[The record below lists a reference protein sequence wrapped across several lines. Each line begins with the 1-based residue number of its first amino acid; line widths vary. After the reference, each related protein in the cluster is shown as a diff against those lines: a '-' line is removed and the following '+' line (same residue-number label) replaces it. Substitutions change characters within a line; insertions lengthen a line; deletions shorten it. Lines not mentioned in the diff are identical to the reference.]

1 MADSPTT
8 TAKAT
13 SAESAN
19 VKKSCCRWTDWT
31 RAAILLRLV
40 AGLLLLLSGTDK
52 FKSATT
58 PCTYSLDNY
67 YGSDEELKNPDW
79 NPKMTKIV
87 KVVFDNSGLNNPV
100 NYPKIPFIDTA
111 LNQVIATKLATTT
124 AWSFHYFGYAL
135 PWMMIGSG
143 LMILLGLFSRI
154 GYFIGGFVWISLIAG
169 QLLLPDPGTIT
180 ILLNFFIVTVAAMAL
195 QTHNRVRVH
204 CR

>member
-1 MADSPTT
+1 MADTSSSSPNP
-8 TAKAT
+8 AT
-13 SAESAN
+13 SDKPKAE
-19 VKKSCCRWTDWT
+19 KICCGWSDWT
-31 RAAILLRLV
+31 SAAILLRLV

-67 YGSDEELKNPDW
+67 YGSDEDLKNPDW

-87 KVVFDNSGLNNPV
+87 KVVFDNSGLHNPV
-100 NYPKIPFIDTA
+100 NYPKFLGLDM
-111 LNQVIATKLATTT
+111 ATKLANTT
-124 AWSFHYFGYAL
+124 AWSFHHFGKAL

-169 QLLLPDPGTIT
+169 QLMLPDPATIT
-180 ILLNFFIVTVAAMAL
+180 ILLSFLFATVAAMAM
-195 QTHNRVRVH
+195 QTHNRVRIH